1 MKAGN
6 YNEVITFLVPE
17 LSKNEFGE
25 KVQEYTPLYTT
36 RAFVAY
42 DTGSRFIV
50 NSEVFNQYSKTFTVH
65 DYLEINEKM
74 LILYDDKKWII
85 NAINHLKPTKELVI
99 STTLYN
105 E

>member
-17 LSKNEFGE
+17 LSRNEFGE
-25 KVQEYTPLYTT
+25 KVQEYSPLYTT

-42 DTGSRFIV
+42 DSGSRFVV
-50 NSEVFNQYSKTFTVH
+50 NSEVFNDYSKTFTVH

-74 LILYDDKKWII
+74 LIEYDNKRWTITS
-85 NAINHLKPTKELVI
+85 INHLKPTKELVI

>member
-17 LSKNEFGE
+17 LSRNEFGE
-25 KVQEYTPLYTT
+25 KVQEYSPLYTT

-42 DTGSRFIV
+42 DSGSRFVV
-50 NSEVFNQYSKTFTVH
+50 NSEVFNDYSRTFTVH

-74 LILYDDKKWII
+74 LIEYDNRRWTITS
-85 NAINHLKPTKELVI
+85 INHLKPTKELVI

>member
-25 KVQEYTPLYTT
+25 KVQEYLPLYTT

-42 DTGSRFIV
+42 NTGSRFVV
-50 NSEVFNQYSKTFTVH
+50 NNEVFNDYTKTFTVR
-65 DYLEINEKM
+65 DYLSINEKM
-74 LILYDDKKWII
+74 LIEYDDKKWII
-85 NAINHLKPTKELVI
+85 TSIDHLKPTRELVVN
-99 STTLYN
+99 TTLYN